1 MNKDK
6 RNNIQL
12 LGTLNNA
19 DESGIIANASQIYDA
34 VANKSVE
41 ERITDLNN
49 KVDSLE
55 ENTEGSSS
63 SGSPSVDDATHI
75 TIYGT
80 SQNVTVKT
88 IENLHVTKQGY
99 LISTEMKVGD
109 TANYAEQK
117 DSNWSYYKGSV
128 NAGDILKIASN
139 SLGSAR
145 IFLTDSANKVTQ
157 VIKDTK
163 NYTTT
168 EDLADIKTLNVETD
182 GTFVCNG
189 IFGRG
194 TTPYI
199 LKISSSDSTKTL
211 NILAQRDMTATGT
224 TYIIKSKLNLNGD
237 TITVP
242 EGCTLRFDGGS
253 ISNGII
259 IGNHTKIDAKKGDNI
274 FLDVK
279 IWGTWN
285 VSEAYSSWVSP
296 ANKGYK
302 IAEVGFKYVWVKFAT
317 DTNGNGI
324 QNSMY
329 DSNNKIMP
337 YMGIAEGK
345 DVETPS
351 TKATDYTWY
360 SIGSLSTQEGPEYK
374 DKTGIGYGK
383 YLWVVWQYTNGLTLT
398 DDNNV
403 DHKYTKNDIAPQTG
417 CTGIGIALQKDSA
430 DKTTRYANAY
440 LKENANGSHTIVA
453 PARLNE
459 AFYWITPKDENH
471 SIKYP
476 YYRVKGNAGVI
487 EGWYP
492 MGALPNGFISYD
504 LYYDADDTIKLRQ
517 LLNLKADKTIIEEGV
532 YFVNGD
538 NHVYNDTEI
547 KETDYLDGLTIK
559 NVDNKELVINGYLK
573 MIPVRLNSM
582 YRVLQLNNCN
592 HYKISG
598 SGRLVGDVAEHFG
611 DNGEWAYG
619 LELKSCDYVTIN
631 GITCSLNWGDGIS
644 CSNGDIERDM
654 TTEEK
659 NKIFRQSKHIYEHV
673 TVNYNRR
680 TGFVYLTGN
689 DIICR
694 SCDFNYNGVYRGCST
709 FSGVDIEPDFYTNS
723 KYDYVSDVT
732 FSNCNFK
739 GNYDVGLRAE
749 HCLNLS
755 VYDCHFR
762 DNGTAIAPRIIRS
775 CTNSIT
781 GDIIT
786 GNCNIYSCHFYNN
799 IKLLESTLH
808 SRVNFYNNYVMK
820 SVQCI
825 VGDFEMSK
833 IYNNVFIQPS
843 ILLNLTPMNTKWKST
858 DVEVYNNKVM
868 NLLGPISKGAE
879 QCTYINVHDNTFTYN
894 GGEDGTNYLEG
905 GTFDYPVIK
914 QVPLDQQTVSTGV
927 TFSNNIIDDRFYGSI
942 NAKYTN
948 SAYSKAP
955 NTYGY
960 RKMETQKTADNIV
973 FFKGDKIRTL
983 DQEGIVVVGG
993 RTGFDKNVTVFT
1005 AGMTVKTNQKVV
1017 DSKSAPTKE
1026 FYCKND
1032 GTLGDTF
1039 PTTTTSGNV
1048 AIEFLTTSTPVIV
1061 WQTMGYL
1068 PNGTNYPT
1076 TFNSKGRRLFKEDGT
1091 VVIYNG
1097 STFVEESI

>member
-1 MNKDK
+1 MLNISKITVGNITYNIHDTEA
-6 RNNIQL
+6 RSDIDSLSNNIS
-12 LGTLNNA
+12 TL
-19 DESGIIANASQIYDA
+19 S
-34 VANKSVE
+34 
-41 ERITDLNN
+41 N
-49 KVDSLE
+49 KVASLE
-55 ENTEGSSS
+55 ESTGSSGS
-63 SGSPSVDDATHI
+63 SGSPSVDDATHV
-75 TIYGT
+75 TLYGT
-80 SQNVTVKT
+80 SQKVTVKT

-99 LISTEMKVGD
+99 LISTLMKVGD
-109 TANYAEQK
+109 TANYVEQA

-128 NAGDILKIASN
+128 KSGDILKIASN

-157 VIKDTK
+157 VISDTK

-168 EDLADIKTLNVETD
+168 EDLAAIKTLNVETD

-189 IFGRG
+189 ISKRG

-211 NILAQRDMTATGT
+211 NILSQRDMTATGT

-259 IGNHTKIDAKKGDNI
+259 IGNHTKIEAKKGDNI
-274 FLDVK
+274 LIDVK

-285 VSEAYSSWVSP
+285 ISESYSSWVSP

-329 DSNNKIMP
+329 DSNNKVMP

-351 TKATDYTWY
+351 TEATDYIWY

-383 YLWVVWQYTNGLTLT
+383 YLWVVWQYVNGLTLT

-417 CTGIGIALQKDSA
+417 CTGIGIALQKDIA

-453 PARLNE
+453 PSRLNE
-459 AFYWITPKDENH
+459 AFFWITPKDENH

-476 YYRVKGNAGVI
+476 YYRVEGKAGII

-492 MGALPNGFISYD
+492 MGALPNGFTSYD
-504 LYYDADDTIKLRQ
+504 LYYAVDDTIKLRQ

-538 NHVYNDTEI
+538 NHVYNGTDI

-598 SGRLVGDVAEHFG
+598 SGHLVGDVPEHFG

-644 CSNGDIERDM
+644 CSNGDIEGGM
-654 TTEEK
+654 TPEEK

-709 FSGVDIEPDFYTNS
+709 FSGVDIEPDFYNNG
-723 KYDYVSDVT
+723 KYDYVSDIT

-739 GNYDVGLRAE
+739 GNYNVGLRAE

-762 DNGTAIAPRIIRS
+762 DNGIAIAPRIIRS
-775 CTNSIT
+775 CSNSIT
-781 GDIIT
+781 GDIVT

-799 IKLLESTLH
+799 IKLLEATLH

-825 VGDFEMSK
+825 VGDLEMSK

-843 ILLNLTPMNTKWKST
+843 ILLNLTPINTAWKST

-879 QCTYINVHDNTFTYN
+879 QCTDINVHDNTFTYN

-927 TFSNNIIDDRFYGSI
+927 TFRNNIIDDRFYGNI
-942 NAKYTN
+942 NIKYTN
-948 SAYSKAP
+948 SAASKAP

-993 RTGFDKNVTVFT
+993 RTGFDKNATIFT
-1005 AGMTVKTNQKVV
+1005 AGMTVKTNQKIV
-1017 DSKSAPTKE
+1017 DSKSTPTKE

-1048 AIEFLTTSTPVIV
+1048 AIEFLTTSTPVIA

-1076 TFNSKGRRLFKEDGT
+1076 TFNSKGRRLFKEDGS

-1097 STFVEESI
+1097 SAFVEESV